1 MALAAVVQREESI
14 MRIRRTSDGLNVY
27 AVAGT
32 DVVLLGF
39 NLPENKT
46 ADLMGFAI
54 RRTDHERGETFWLQG
69 FKRFPSTDPGTPA
82 GEGVSTRN
90 HPIQSFQWADYSVR
104 PGQRFSYEVIA
115 LRGTPAAL
123 VEAQDVTVEV
133 VTETRDGSDHR
144 IWFNRGAA
152 SSQAY
157 VHRFGNRTPDEV
169 GQAAFDWL
177 SRGLFEA
184 YTSFLARADSAQWQV
199 RAALYEC
206 HYLDALLPLRDAKRR
221 GADVRIVYDARD
233 AELRAKNEETLDEAA
248 LISRARARAAN
259 PGAIAH
265 NKFIVLSEKGHPRA
279 VWTGSMNLSV
289 NGIYGQS
296 NVGHWVEDATIAA
309 AYLEYWERLNE
320 DPEFAELRAA
330 DDAAS
335 SIDAGSIPGGTTALF
350 SPRTGNAQLQ
360 RIAGLIGDAKR
371 AAFITLPFG
380 VVATMAPALTRDD
393 GILRCIL
400 LDSAGSAAS
409 QREALRIARAL
420 PNVIAAIGNRIE
432 TNALDAWVQEVANP
446 WSTNVEYVHTK
457 YALIDPLG
465 SDPIVVTGSANFSD
479 PSVKSNDENTLVI
492 RGDKRVADIY
502 LGEFRR
508 LFDHHAFRES
518 VKTRGM
524 SAVQDP
530 TPLKDEPAD
539 WLVRHFDDGGP
550 GELRRL
556 YFSGSPVA

>member
-1 MALAAVVQREESI
+1 
-14 MRIRRTSDGLNVY
+14 MRIRRSSDGLAVY

-39 NLPENKT
+39 NLPKNRT

-54 RRTDHERGETFWLQG
+54 RRTDHERGETYWLDG
-69 FKRFPSTDPGTPA
+69 FKRFPSTDPGTPP
-82 GEGVSTRN
+82 GQGVSTRN
-90 HPIQSFQWADYSVR
+90 HPIQSFQWADYTVR
-104 PGQRFSYEVIA
+104 PGQRFTYEVFA

-123 VEAQDVTVEV
+123 TESQHVSVDVD
-133 VTETRDGSDHR
+133 TETRDASTHR
-144 IWFNRGAA
+144 VWFNRGAA

-157 VHRFGNRTPDEV
+157 VRRFGNRTPEEV

-184 YTSFLARADSAQWQV
+184 YESFLARASSSRWSV

-206 HYLDALLPLRDAKRR
+206 HYKEALLPLRDAKQR

-233 AELRAKNEETLDEAA
+233 AELREKNEKA
-248 LISRARARAAN
+248 LGQAGLRTRSRARAAN

-265 NKFIVLSEKGHPRA
+265 NKFIVLVEDGHPRA
-279 VWTGSMNLSV
+279 VWTGSMNLSL

-296 NVGHWVEDATIAA
+296 NVGHWVEDAATAA
-309 AYLEYWERLNE
+309 AYLDYWERLND
-320 DPEFAELRAA
+320 DPEFDELRPA

-335 SIDAGSIPGGTTALF
+335 SIDSGSLTRGTTALF

-360 RIAGLIGDAKR
+360 RIAGFVADARR

-380 VVATMAPALTRDD
+380 IVATMAPALTQDD
-393 GILRCIL
+393 GVLRCIL

-409 QREALRIARAL
+409 QRAALRTARAL

-465 SDPIVVTGSANFSD
+465 NDPIVITGSANFSD

-492 RGDKRVADIY
+492 RGDTRVADIY

-518 VKTRGM
+518 LKTRG
-524 SAVQDP
+524 ANAANDP
-530 TPLKDEPAD
+530 TPLKEKPAE
-539 WLVRHFDDGGP
+539 WLIRHFDDGGP

-556 YFSGSPVA
+556 YFSGSPAA